1 MPIPSQLANPMKKT
15 FSIITGL
22 ISFLTISNIALA
34 YSGDIAIDK
43 QDITFSTD
51 NFTEGKKVRI
61 YANASNNSNQD
72 LLGVV
77 RFYDS
82 NGQIGGDQVISIFSR
97 KTDGVFIDWQPP
109 YGKQNVTVKIFPW
122 IPGIDDPK
130 NNDISAEIYVAQDT
144 DRDSIPNDKDP
155 DMDGDKTENAKD
167 AFPIDPKEWKDTDG
181 DGIGDNSDP
190 DIDNDGVPNK
200 FDEMPLD
207 ANETL
212 DTDKDK
218 IGNIADTDDD
228 NDGLLDS
235 QEEKIGTDP
244 LKADTDGDKVIDGQ
258 DAFPL
263 DPKEWK
269 DTDNDNLGNNS
280 DTDID
285 NDGVPNATDPFPT
298 NKAPTIEITINDS
311 KISLPTPISQT
322 TTNKDN
328 IDLPSASTTV
338 DLLTTQIFDATPSFD
353 QDGKVVSYKWEI
365 DGKEVKEGNSL
376 NQTFRSLGKHD
387 VKLTVTDNNGQS
399 VSQNLEVSVLN
410 IGLYK
415 EIGLTLAAILLALV
429 IYFKYI
435 AVAKDRKDQENTQN
449 KLNL

>member
-1 MPIPSQLANPMKKT
+1 MKKV

-43 QDITFSTD
+43 QDITFSND
-51 NFTEGKKVRI
+51 NFTEGKSVRI
-61 YANASNNSNQD
+61 YANVVNNSAQD

-77 RFYDS
+77 RYYDS
-82 NGQIGGDQVISIFSR
+82 NGQIGGDQVVSIFAK

-109 YGKQNVTVKIFPW
+109 YGKQVVTVKIFPW
-122 IPGIDDPK
+122 IPAIDDPK
-130 NNDISAEIYVAQDT
+130 NNDISTEIYVAQDT
-144 DRDSIPNDKDP
+144 DHDGIPNDRDP
-155 DMDGDKTENAKD
+155 DMDGDNVLNAQD

-212 DTDKDK
+212 DTDHDG

-228 NDGLLDS
+228 NDGLLDT
-235 QEEKIGTDP
+235 QEEKIGTNP
-244 LKADTDGDKVIDGQ
+244 LKADTDGDGVIDGK

-269 DTDNDNLGNNS
+269 DTDGDGIGNNS

-285 NDGVPNATDPFPT
+285 NDGIPNTTDPFPT
-298 NKAPTIEITINDS
+298 NKAPTIGINVNDS
-311 KISLPTPISQT
+311 EISIPPQTLQT
-322 TTNKDN
+322 TTTKNSEIN
-328 IDLPSASTTV
+328 LPSASTTV
-338 DLLTTQIFDATPSFD
+338 SLFTPQIFDATPSTD

-365 DGKEVKEGNSL
+365 DGKEVKEGNAI
-376 NQTFRSLGKHD
+376 NETFKTLGKHQI
-387 VKLTVTDNNGQS
+387 KLTITDNNGQS

-415 EIGLTLAAILLALV
+415 EIGLTLAAILLALG

>member
-1 MPIPSQLANPMKKT
+1 MKKT
-15 FSIITGL
+15 FAIITGL

-34 YSGDIAIDK
+34 YSGDIAIDR
-43 QDITFSTD
+43 QDITFSND

-61 YANASNNSNQD
+61 YANVVNNSTQD

-77 RFYDS
+77 RYYDS
-82 NGQIGGDQVISIFSR
+82 NGQIGGDQVISIFSK

-109 YGKQNVTVKIFPW
+109 YGKQVVTVKVFPW
-122 IPGIDDPK
+122 NPAIDDPK
-130 NNDISAEIYVAQDT
+130 NNDISTEIYVAQDT
-144 DRDSIPNDKDP
+144 DHDGIPNDRDS
-155 DMDGDKTENAKD
+155 DMDGDNTLNDKD
-167 AFPIDPKEWKDTDG
+167 AFPLDPKEWKDTDG
-181 DGIGDNSDP
+181 DGVGDNSDP
-190 DIDNDGVPNK
+190 DVDNDGVPNK

-212 DTDKDK
+212 DTDHDK

-235 QEEKIGTDP
+235 QEEKIGTEP
-244 LKADTDGDKVIDGQ
+244 LKADTDGDKVIDGK

-269 DTDNDNLGNNS
+269 DTDNDGIGDNS
-280 DTDID
+280 DTDVD
-285 NDGVPNATDPFPT
+285 NDGIPNTTDPFPT
-298 NKAPTIEITINDS
+298 NKAPTIELKINNSTID
-311 KISLPTPISQT
+311 LPTPTPQT
-322 TTNKDN
+322 TTNSKEL
-328 IDLPSASTTV
+328 ISPTASTTV
-338 DLLTTQIFDATPSFD
+338 DLLTDQVFDATPSFD
-353 QDGKVVSYKWEI
+353 QDGKVVSYKWEV
-365 DGKEVKEGNSL
+365 DGKEVKEGNAL
-376 NQTFRSLGKHD
+376 TQTFKTLGTHN
-387 VKLTVTDNNGQS
+387 VKVTVTDNNGQS

-415 EIGLTLAAILLALV
+415 EIGLALAAILLALG

>member
-1 MPIPSQLANPMKKT
+1 MKKT

-122 IPGIDDPK
+122 IPAIDDPK

-269 DTDNDNLGNNS
+269 DTDHDNLGDNS

-285 NDGVPNATDPFPT
+285 NDGVPNNTDPFPT

-328 IDLPSASTTV
+328 IDLPSAYTTV